1 MTGTKRHKRMNPTAR
16 TRQFSLIAI
25 VTLLLVLGLGQSI
38 HRHLEYDVPW
48 LPGTDKS
55 IWSIEASVQFFA
67 RGQPVT
73 VNLRRPKNQDGF
85 AILDENAASP
95 GYGLSFIE
103 INGQPTAQW
112 TVRKADGRQSLYYR
126 AEVLERENGA
136 DDGEPPPAIRIPSW
150 EEPYAT
156 VVEAVLDR
164 AVSLSADPF
173 SLTRQLLS
181 QFRDGDRGQNEQLLL
196 DDVGEQN
203 LTDLVA
209 NMLQSRGI
217 PAATIYGLLLEDG
230 RRRQRLKPLLR
241 VWSDDQNEVFPIG
254 LAPGEENIPLLLWQ
268 PTQGY
273 VVEVNGGTG
282 SDLRFSMIRSELTNY
297 GQVAGSLGE
306 ANDWLGFSIHALPI
320 QEQAM
325 FKTIL
330 LLPIGALV
338 VCLLRILVG
347 IRTSGTFMPVLIA
360 LAFIETSLLTGM
372 VGFLLVVAVG
382 LMIRSYM
389 SHLNLLLVARI
400 SAVIITVITI
410 IALFS
415 VFSYRVGLTEG
426 LKITFFPMIILSWTV
441 ERMSILWEEEGWRE
455 VAIQGSGSLMTA
467 VAAYLA
473 MTSLWVRHL
482 SFNFIGLQF
491 VVLALIMMLG
501 SYTGYRLLELRRF
514 RPIAKQGG

>member
-1 MTGTKRHKRMNPTAR
+1 MSPSAQ
-16 TRQFSLIAI
+16 TRKFSLFAL
-25 VTLLLVLGLGQSI
+25 VGLLLILGLGQSI
-38 HRHLEYDVPW
+38 HRHLVYDVPW
-48 LPGTDKS
+48 VPGTEKL

-67 RGQPVT
+67 RGEPVT
-73 VNLRRPKNQDGF
+73 VNLRRPSDQDGF
-85 AILDENAASP
+85 SVLDENGASP
-95 GYGLSFIE
+95 GYGLSLI
-103 INGQPTAQW
+103 GLADQPTAQW
-112 TVRKADGRQSLYYR
+112 TVREANGQQTLYYR
-126 AEVLERENGA
+126 AEVLQRDSGGFES
-136 DDGEPPPAIRIPSW
+136 EPPPTIRSTSW

-156 VVEAVLDR
+156 VVEAVLDQ

-173 SLTRQLLS
+173 SLTRQLVS
-181 QFRDGDRGQNEQLLL
+181 QFRTNDRGQNEQMLL
-196 DDVGEQN
+196 DVVGDEN
-203 LTDLVA
+203 LTDLLA
-209 NMLQSRGI
+209 DMLQSRNI
-217 PAATIYGLLLEDG
+217 PAATVYGLLLEDG
-230 RRRQRLKPLLR
+230 RRRQQLKPLLR
-241 VWSDDQNEVFPIG
+241 VWSDNKSKVFPLG
-254 LAPGEENIPLLLWQ
+254 LESGEENLPLLLWQ

-273 VVEVNGGTG
+273 VLEVTGGSR
-282 SDLRFSMIRSELTNY
+282 SDLRFSMILSENTNY
-297 GQVAGSLGE
+297 GQVAGSLG
-306 ANDWLGFSIHALPI
+306 DGSDLLGFSIHSLPI
-320 QEQAM
+320 AEQAM

-338 VCLLRILVG
+338 VCILRILVG
-347 IRTSGTFMPVLIA
+347 LRTSGTFMPVLIA
-360 LAFIETSLLTGM
+360 LAFIETSLMTGL

-400 SAVIITVITI
+400 SAVIITVIAI
-410 IALFS
+410 IAVFS
-415 VFSYRVGLTEG
+415 VFSHRVGLTEG

-455 VAIQGSGSLMTA
+455 VAIQGSGSLLTA

-514 RPIAKQGG
+514 KPFIDQGH